1 MHLPFRIECPASFL
15 PTLATLP
22 NYQKLRRTMFVL
34 TPQPVSEEFQPEAV
48 QKQPDLTAVYQ
59 ILHEGFPNLLSYPLW
74 LTDTSHRCRH
84 GISQVLTYRDS
95 TTVTILFDIENHVLV
110 GQVATCAAARGSG
123 YARDFLH
130 WLANRLQQ
138 QGKYAVLYALD
149 IRVSFYQEIGFKLRT
164 PNGS

>member
-1 MHLPFRIECPASFL
+1 M
-15 PTLATLP
+15 
-22 NYQKLRRTMFVL
+22 
-34 TPQPVSEEFQPEAV
+34 
-48 QKQPDLTAVYQ
+48 
-59 ILHEGFPNLLSYPLW
+59 LSYPLW

-130 WLANRLQQ
+130 WLANQLQQ
-138 QGKYAVLYALD
+138 QENMRSCMRWIFASAFTRKSGL
-149 IRVSFYQEIGFKLRT
+149 KLRT